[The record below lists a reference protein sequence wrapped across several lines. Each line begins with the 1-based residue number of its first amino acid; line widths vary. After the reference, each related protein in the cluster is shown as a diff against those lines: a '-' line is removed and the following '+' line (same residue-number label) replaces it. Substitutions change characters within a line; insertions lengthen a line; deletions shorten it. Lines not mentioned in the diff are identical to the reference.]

1 MRSLFSTD
9 CKRQQVYFVHASHVK
24 KRKVV
29 DSWREYTHAEVLFIN
44 WWGENQVESR
54 NIPSTSQMKLLV
66 LGVALNVR

>member
-1 MRSLFSTD
+1 M
-9 CKRQQVYFVHASHVK
+9 
-24 KRKVV
+24 

-44 WWGENQVESR
+44 WWDENQVESR